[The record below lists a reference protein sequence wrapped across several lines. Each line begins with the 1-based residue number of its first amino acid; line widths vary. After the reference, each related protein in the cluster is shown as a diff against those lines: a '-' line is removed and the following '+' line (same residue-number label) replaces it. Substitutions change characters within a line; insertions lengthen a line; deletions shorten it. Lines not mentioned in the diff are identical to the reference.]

1 MKVVLVLAVLAYWL
15 LSDQDPR
22 PASRAPARAPGDQ
35 EYQVGAGSPGNPAFW
50 TDDGLPSRGVGTG
63 QVPALQ
69 SIGGAFDGMPQRVKG
84 YLVPAPRIV
93 HPGKP
98 GPGGGFGL

>member
-1 MKVVLVLAVLAYWL
+1 MKVVLVLAVLAWWL

-22 PASRAPARAPGDQ
+22 PTASRAPARAPGEQ
-35 EYQVGAGSPGNPAFW
+35 EYQVGAGSPGDPVF
-50 TDDGLPSRGVGTG
+50 VGTG